1 MPIHHTV
8 DATQQHV
15 HTTVSGTITTA
26 DIVRHLDDAER
37 EGTLDYSEL
46 IDVNGVTP
54 PFLSAE
60 EIRQTARR
68 VVSAMKSRR
77 CGPRAVVVNSIVIFG
92 LTRMF
97 AILVSE
103 VFPINVFRDTAQAE
117 AWLAECSPAS

>member
-8 DATQQHV
+8 DATQHHV
-15 HTTVSGTITTA
+15 RTTVSGTITTA
-26 DIVRHLDDAER
+26 DIVRHLDDAQR
-37 EGTLDYSEL
+37 EGTLDYTEL
-46 IDVNGVTP
+46 IDVSAVTP

-68 VVSAMKSRR
+68 VMSAMKSHRG
-77 CGPRAVVVNSIVIFG
+77 GPRAVVVNSVIIFG

-97 AILVSE
+97 AILVAD

-117 AWLAECSPAS
+117 AWLAESVKTS

>member
-8 DATQQHV
+8 DATQHHV
-15 HTTVSGTITTA
+15 RTTVSGAVTTA
-26 DIVRHLDDAER
+26 DIIRHLDNAQR

-46 IDVNGVTP
+46 IDVSGVTP

-77 CGPRAVVVNSIVIFG
+77 GGPRAIVVNSVIIFG

-97 AILVSE
+97 AILVSD
-103 VFPINVFRDTAQAE
+103 VFTINVFRDSAQAE
-117 AWLAECSPAS
+117 AWLAEFVKMS